1 MTSPTRSEMERML
14 LEFAEAFN
22 RNDLDAVMRTFT
34 EDAVYQTYDGVR
46 HAGKAAIRAELEPQF
61 HGRYGRLLFRDED
74 LIVDA
79 EQQRAVLRWVCE
91 HDLRTASRPWQL
103 LRVPFGDH
111 PGWQGLDVFYLDGL
125 LIREKHTFAR
135 TLVPRMRRAPVP
147 EPWRGDIPLPGGEVP
162 PGPASARAGS

>member
-1 MTSPTRSEMERML
+1 MTSTRSEMERML
-14 LEFAEAFN
+14 LDFAEAFN
-22 RNDLDAVMRTFT
+22 RNDLDAVMRYFT

-46 HAGKAAIRAELEPQF
+46 HVGKAAIRAELEPQF
-61 HGRYGRLLFRDED
+61 HDRYGRLLFRDED
-74 LIVDA
+74 LIVDV

-111 PGWQGLDVFYLDGL
+111 PGWQGLDVFYLEGL

-135 TLVPRMRRAPVP
+135 TNLPKMQRAPRP
-147 EPWRGDIPLPGGEVP
+147 EPWRGAVPLPGTEP
-162 PGPASARAGS
+162 PAPRASATAGS